1 VKARHTVLDR
11 VVTWAVALAA
21 LAFFMTPVLWILLTS
36 FKTQADVQTIP
47 PKLVFT
53 PTLDNYASILA
64 QKQTDL
70 SELAAKGYLAYKD
83 FLPSYGNSL
92 IVAVVSTSLAVVLG
106 GLAAYAFAR
115 LQFRGRKPMM
125 LYILFTR
132 MLPPLGLLIPTFMV
146 YSNLKITDNLW
157 SLSALYMSFNIAV
170 VVWMMQGFI
179 AEIPVDL
186 EESAMVDG
194 ASRVGAML
202 RVTLP
207 LVAPG
212 LAATATLCLLFNWNE
227 FLFALMLTSQ
237 HAKTAPVGAAEFSQS
252 FKQVLWGSLS
262 AAGVLITLPVIAFAL
277 LTQRHLVKGLT
288 AGAVKE

>member
-1 VKARHTVLDR
+1 MKRTSRAERLGIYG
-11 VVTWAVALAA
+11 VAALA
-21 LAFFMTPVLWILLTS
+21 LAFFLIPVAWIVLTS
-36 FKTQADVQTIP
+36 FKQQADVQTIP
-47 PKLVFT
+47 PTIVFT
-53 PTLDNYASILA
+53 PTLDNYASIIS
-64 QKQTDL
+64 QRQTDL
-70 SELAAKGYLAYKD
+70 TALEAKGFLAYRD

-92 IVAVVSTSLAVVLG
+92 IVGVLSTGLAVVLG

-115 LQFRGRKPMM
+115 LQFRGRQPLM

-132 MLPPLGLLIPTFMV
+132 MLPPLGLLIPTFLI
-146 YSNLKITDNLW
+146 YSNLHILDNQL
-157 SLSALYMSFNIAV
+157 SLAALYLSFNISV

-179 AEIPVDL
+179 ADVPVDL

-194 ASRVGAML
+194 ASRLGAMR

-212 LAATATLCLLFNWNE
+212 LAATATLCLLLNWNE
-227 FLFALMLTSQ
+227 FLFALMLTGQ

-262 AAGVLITLPVIAFAL
+262 AAGVLITLPVIVFAL
-277 LTQRHLVKGLT
+277 LTQRHLVRGLT
-288 AGAVKE
+288 AGAVNQ

>member
-1 VKARHTVLDR
+1 MRHRRRDAVA
-11 VVTWAVALAA
+11 TWAVALAA
-21 LAFFMTPVLWILLTS
+21 LAFFMVPVAWIVLTS
-36 FKTQADVQTIP
+36 FKQQADVQTIP
-47 PKLVFT
+47 PKLLFT
-53 PTLDNYASILA
+53 PTLDNYLSILA
-64 QKQTDL
+64 QRQTDL
-70 SELAAKGYLAYKD
+70 AALEAKGYLAYRD

-92 IVAVVSTSLAVVLG
+92 FVGVLSTALAVVFG

-115 LQFRGRKPMM
+115 LQFRGRRPML

-132 MLPPLGLLIPTFMV
+132 MLPPLGLLIPTFII
-146 YSNLKITDNLW
+146 YSNLHVLDNQL
-157 SLSALYMSFNIAV
+157 SLSALYLSFNISV

-179 AEIPVDL
+179 AEVPVDL

-194 ASRVGAML
+194 ASRVRAML

-212 LAATATLCLLFNWNE
+212 LAATATLCLLLNWNE

-262 AAGVLITLPVIAFAL
+262 AAGVLITLPVIVFAL

-288 AGAVKE
+288 AGAVNQ

>member
-1 VKARHTVLDR
+1 MRRHRRRDALL
-11 VVTWAVALAA
+11 TWAVAIAA
-21 LAFFMTPVLWILLTS
+21 LLFFMVPVGWIVLTS
-36 FKTQADVQTIP
+36 LKTQADVQTIP
-47 PKLVFT
+47 PTLVFR
-53 PTLDNYASILA
+53 PTIDNYASILM
-64 QKQTDL
+64 QRQTDL
-70 SELAAKGYLAYKD
+70 AALEAKGYLAYKD

-92 IVAVVSTSLAVVLG
+92 VVALISTSLAVVLG
-106 GLAAYAFAR
+106 GFAAYAFAR
-115 LQFRGRKPMM
+115 LQFRGRRPMM

-132 MLPPLGLLIPTFMV
+132 MLPPLGLLIPTFMI
-146 YSNLKITDNLW
+146 YSNLRLLDNVL
-157 SLSALYMSFNIAV
+157 SLAALYLSFNIAV

-179 AEIPVDL
+179 AEVPADL

-212 LAATATLCLLFNWNE
+212 LAATATLCLLLNWNE

-262 AAGVLITLPVIAFAL
+262 AAGVLITLPVIVFAL

-288 AGAVKE
+288 AGAVNR

>member
-1 VKARHTVLDR
+1 MRHPFRDAVL
-11 VVTWAVALAA
+11 TWAVAVAA
-21 LAFFMTPVLWILLTS
+21 LAFFMVPVAWIVLTS
-36 FKTQADVQTIP
+36 FKQQADVQTIP
-47 PKLVFT
+47 PSIVFT
-53 PTLDNYASILA
+53 PTLDNYLSILA
-64 QKQTDL
+64 QRQTDL
-70 SELAAKGYLAYKD
+70 AALEAKGYLAYRD

-92 IVAVVSTSLAVVLG
+92 VVGVLSTGLAVVLG

-115 LQFRGRKPMM
+115 LQFRGRRPML

-132 MLPPLGLLIPTFMV
+132 MLPPLGLLIPTFLI
-146 YSNLKITDNLW
+146 YSNLHILDNQL
-157 SLSALYMSFNIAV
+157 SLAALYLSFNISV

-179 AEIPVDL
+179 AEIPVDR

-194 ASRVGAML
+194 SSRGGAML

-212 LAATATLCLLFNWNE
+212 LAATATLCLLLNWNE
-227 FLFALMLTSQ
+227 FLFALMLTGQ

-262 AAGVLITLPVIAFAL
+262 AAGVLITLPVIVFAL

-288 AGAVKE
+288 AGAVNQ

>member
-1 VKARHTVLDR
+1 MRRPSRAER
-11 VVTWAVALAA
+11 VAVYVVAAAA
-21 LAFFMTPVLWILLTS
+21 LAFFLIPVAWIVLTS
-36 FKTQADVQTIP
+36 FKQQADVQTIP
-47 PKLVFT
+47 PTLVFS
-53 PTLDNYASILA
+53 PTLDNYASIFA
-64 QKQTDL
+64 QRQTDL
-70 SELAAKGYLAYKD
+70 AALEAKGYLAYRD

-92 IVAVVSTSLAVVLG
+92 IVGVLSTGLAVALG

-115 LQFRGRKPMM
+115 LQFRGRRPLM

-132 MLPPLGLLIPTFMV
+132 MLPPLGLLIPTFLI
-146 YSNLKITDNLW
+146 YSNLHLLDNQL
-157 SLSALYMSFNIAV
+157 SLAALYLSFNISV

-179 AEIPVDL
+179 ADVPVDL

-194 ASRVGAML
+194 ASRLGAMR

-212 LAATATLCLLFNWNE
+212 LAATATLCLLLNWNE
-227 FLFALMLTSQ
+227 FLFALMLTGQ

-262 AAGVLITLPVIAFAL
+262 AAGVLITLPVIVFAL
-277 LTQRHLVKGLT
+277 LTQRHLVRGLT
-288 AGAVKE
+288 AGAVNQ

>member
-1 VKARHTVLDR
+1 VRRTSRGERIAVY
-11 VVTWAVALAA
+11 AVAIAA
-21 LAFFMTPVLWILLTS
+21 LAFFLLPVGWILLTS
-36 FKTQADVQTIP
+36 FKQQADVQTIP
-47 PKLVFT
+47 PTFVFT
-53 PTLDNYASILA
+53 PTLDNYASIIS
-64 QKQTDL
+64 QRQTDL
-70 SELAAKGYLAYKD
+70 SALEAKGFLAYRD

-92 IVAVVSTSLAVVLG
+92 IVGVLSTGLAVALG

-115 LQFRGRKPMM
+115 LQFPGRRPLM

-132 MLPPLGLLIPTFMV
+132 MLPPLGLLIPTFLI
-146 YSNLKITDNLW
+146 YSNLHLLDNQL
-157 SLSALYMSFNIAV
+157 SLSALYLSFNISV

-179 AEIPVDL
+179 ADVPVDL

-194 ASRVGAML
+194 ASRLEAMR

-212 LAATATLCLLFNWNE
+212 LAATATLCLLLNWNE
-227 FLFALMLTSQ
+227 FLFALMLTGQ

-262 AAGVLITLPVIAFAL
+262 AAGVLITLPVIVFAV
-277 LTQRHLVKGLT
+277 LTQRHLVRGLT
-288 AGAVKE
+288 AGAVNQ